1 MNTLQTLVHRQRAHL
16 IHASGIGVEGSTAAR
31 VAEALALI
39 PDCDGMR
46 DCYFCAAADLARAQR
61 QEQEH

>member
-1 MNTLQTLVHRQRAHL
+1 MNALQTLVHRQPIDH
-16 IHASGIGVEGSTAAR
+16 R

-39 PDCDGMR
+39 PDCDGHT
-46 DCYFCAAADLARAQR
+46 DCYFCAAADLASAQR